1 MIVKFKLKESLYK
14 NIEDEKKRLSSTS
27 VFYLNTEKRCIKS
40 TTGKDLYLLLNR
52 DKTNKKEQA
61 FIYASLDTIKE
72 KLNEAP
78 FIKGVD
84 KPKEQIEKIYNKAYV
99 EATYYGSLEKSENKQ
114 EYPSI
119 YCDSENLGA

>member
-1 MIVKFKLKESLYK
+1 MIVKFKLKENLYK
-14 NIEDEKKRLSSTS
+14 NVEGEKKRLSSSS

-52 DKTNKKEQA
+52 DKKQA

-84 KPKEQIEKIYNKAYV
+84 KDKKTIEKYYNKAYA
-99 EATYYGSLEKSENKQ
+99 EATYYGSLEKSEKKQ
-114 EYPSI
+114 EYNSI
-119 YCDSENLGA
+119 YGDNENLGA